1 MLTRKRVPELMD
13 DPTLDYSS
21 HAEAL
26 RGLERLNF
34 VSTSAASLWAQI
46 KPLTQQQQQQQQ
58 HSSKPLR
65 ILDIATGGGD
75 IPVALLKAAALDG
88 VQIEIV
94 GSDLSQSS
102 IKYAS
107 QHALEKQA
115 SVDFIQLDALQDDL
129 PPSFDVVMTNLFTHH
144 LDPPDV
150 IKLLVKMAAA
160 AKQMVLVNDL
170 VRSEVSYALVWLG
183 TRLLSRSPIV
193 QYDGP
198 VSVQGSF
205 TGPEF
210 IQMAQEAGLK
220 DCKIKP
226 CPPCRQIL
234 VWQRHE

>member
-26 RGLERLNF
+26 RGLGRLNLI
-34 VSTSAASLWAQI
+34 STSAASLWAQI
-46 KPLTQQQQQQQQ
+46 KPLAQQKQQQ
-58 HSSKPLR
+58 SKPLR

-75 IPVALLKAAALDG
+75 IPVTLLKAAAADG
-88 VQIEIV
+88 VKIEIV

-107 QHALEKQA
+107 QHALEKQV
-115 SVDFIQLDALQDDL
+115 SVDFIQLDALQDEL
-129 PPSFDVVMTNLFTHH
+129 PPDFDVAMTNLFTHH

-150 IKLLVKMAAA
+150 IKLLIKMAGA

-170 VRSEVSYALVWLG
+170 VRSEMSYALVWLG
-183 TRLLSRSPIV
+183 TRLLSRSQIV

-205 TGPEF
+205 TGTEF
-210 IQMAQEAGLK
+210 LQMAKEAGLEG
-220 DCKIKP
+220 CKIKP

-234 VWQRHE
+234 IWQRHD

>member
-1 MLTRKRVPELMD
+1 MLTRKRVAELMD
-13 DPTLDYSS
+13 DPRLDYTS

-34 VSTSAASLWAQI
+34 VSTSAASLWSQI
-46 KPLTQQQQQQQQ
+46 KPLTRRQQ
-58 HSSKPLR
+58 HSQPLR

-75 IPVALLKAAALDG
+75 IPVALLKAAVTDG

-102 IKYAS
+102 VTYAS
-107 QHALEKQA
+107 QYALERQA
-115 SVDFIQLDALQDDL
+115 AVGFIQLDALNDEL
-129 PPSFDVVMTNLFTHH
+129 PQNFDVVITNLFTHH

-150 IKLLVKMAAA
+150 IKLLIKMAGA

-170 VRSEVSYALVWLG
+170 VRSEISYALVWLG

-205 TGPEF
+205 TGQEF
-210 IQMAQEAGLK
+210 LAMAQEAGLEG
-220 DCKIKP
+220 CEIKP

-234 VWQRHE
+234 VWRRHD

>member
-1 MLTRKRVPELMD
+1 MLTRKRVAELMD
-13 DPTLDYSS
+13 DPTLDYAS
-21 HAEAL
+21 HVEAL

-46 KPLTQQQQQQQQ
+46 KPLTQHQQQKQSQ
-58 HSSKPLR
+58 PLR

-75 IPVALLKAAALDG
+75 IPVALIKAAAADG

-107 QHALEKQA
+107 QQALDKRV
-115 SVDFIQLDALQDDL
+115 SVEFIQLDALHDDL
-129 PPSFDVVMTNLFTHH
+129 PQNFDVVMTNLFTHH

-150 IKLLVKMAAA
+150 VKLLSKMAGA

-170 VRSEVSYALVWLG
+170 VRSEISYALVWLG

-205 TGPEF
+205 TSSEF
-210 IQMAQEAGLK
+210 LQMSREAGLEG
-220 DCKIKP
+220 CKIKP

-234 VWQRHE
+234 IWQRHD

>member
-46 KPLTQQQQQQQQ
+46 KPLTQQQ

-205 TGPEF
+205 TSSEF
-210 IQMAQEAGLK
+210 LQMSREAGLEG
-220 DCKIKP
+220 CKIKP

-234 VWQRHE
+234 IWQRHD

>member
-46 KPLTQQQQQQQQ
+46 KPLTQQGKLQ
-58 HSSKPLR
+58 STPLR

-75 IPVALLKAAALDG
+75 IPAALLKAAAFDG
-88 VQIEIV
+88 VEIEIV

-107 QHALEKQA
+107 EHALKKQV
-115 SVDFIQLDALQDDL
+115 SIDFVQLDALNDDL
-129 PPSFDVVMTNLFTHH
+129 PQNFDVVMTNLFTHH

-150 IKLLVKMAAA
+150 IKLLTKMSRA

-170 VRSEVSYALVWLG
+170 VRSEISYALVWLG

-205 TGPEF
+205 TGAEF
-210 IQMAQEAGLK
+210 LQMAQEAGLRG
-220 DCKIKP
+220 CKIKP

-234 VWQRHE
+234 IWQRHE